1 MTSINKSVGRVSEG
15 VHTITSV
22 DMDKFA
28 RVGSVRSESA
38 SGTETVLTVMP
49 VTTPQGSVWR
59 TKLTVMRDTT
69 TAREDMF
76 VSTVRK
82 ILYFCFIRLLMYL
95 IVHDAVLTYFTI
107 RHFRNE
113 KSRLVPECI
122 PQLLLGL
129 LLRIHRSA
137 IGQFFSCP

>member
-59 TKLTVMRDTT
+59 TQLTVMRDTT

-82 ILYFCFIRLLMYL
+82 IL
-95 IVHDAVLTYFTI
+95 
-107 RHFRNE
+107 
-113 KSRLVPECI
+113 
-122 PQLLLGL
+122 LGL
-129 LLRIHRSA
+129 LLGIHRSA

>member
-22 DMDKFA
+22 DIDKFA

-82 ILYFCFIRLLMYL
+82 ILSP
-95 IVHDAVLTYFTI
+95 A
-107 RHFRNE
+107 
-113 KSRLVPECI
+113 
-122 PQLLLGL
+122 LLG
-129 LLRIHRSA
+129 
-137 IGQFFSCP
+137 C

>member
-1 MTSINKSVGRVSEG
+1 MVISAQMDSIVCTETATQRDAVAHTATVQRISIVTSINKSVGRVSEG

-22 DMDKFA
+22 DIDKFA

-59 TKLTVMRDTT
+59 TQLTVMRDTT

-82 ILYFCFIRLLMYL
+82 ILSS
-95 IVHDAVLTYFTI
+95 A
-107 RHFRNE
+107 
-113 KSRLVPECI
+113 
-122 PQLLLGL
+122 LLGY
-129 LLRIHRSA
+129 
-137 IGQFFSCP
+137 